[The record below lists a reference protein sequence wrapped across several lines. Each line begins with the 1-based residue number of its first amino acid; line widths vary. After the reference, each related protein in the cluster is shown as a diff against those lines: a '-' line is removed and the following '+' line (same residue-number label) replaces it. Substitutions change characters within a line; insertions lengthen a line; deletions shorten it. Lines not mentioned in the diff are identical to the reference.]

1 MLLLSCFYIE
11 LDTVAFIDSIVVF
24 LGHDSGVFFLP
35 KPFTAVKDY
44 YIGGIPPIH
53 TEVLPN
59 DTPDSVW

>member
-11 LDTVAFIDSIVVF
+11 LDTVTFIDYIVVF

-35 KPFTAVKDY
+35 NPFIAVKDY

-59 DTPDSVW
+59 DTADSVW